1 MRNKFFLFLLLFPHF
16 PPYLPLPNPNWDIMI
31 PRGNDYIL
39 GNKGVKWWNLKSN
52 FTKSC
57 KNTYFAYPLDCLP
70 SILLPCPPPFP
81 LIPCERSL
89 IPYLPFL
96 YHSMLCSTDFHPF
109 QEIEIFNYLS
119 TQLLIDLLGP
129 DLVCRRK
136 KQGIQIIVENKYGLF
151 EHHMKYKSIF
161 FYSIYT

>member
-70 SILLPCPPPFP
+70 SILLPCPPPFLSYHANEAYTMPHP
-81 LIPCERSL
+81 LSSVFIPQHVMLDGFS
-89 IPYLPFL
+89 PFSGNWNIQL
-96 YHSMLCSTDFHPF
+96 FVNSASNRLARARLSMSPKKTGDTNHS
-109 QEIEIFNYLS
+109 
-119 TQLLIDLLGP
+119 G
-129 DLVCRRK
+129 K
-136 KQGIQIIVENKYGLF
+136 
-151 EHHMKYKSIF
+151 
-161 FYSIYT
+161 